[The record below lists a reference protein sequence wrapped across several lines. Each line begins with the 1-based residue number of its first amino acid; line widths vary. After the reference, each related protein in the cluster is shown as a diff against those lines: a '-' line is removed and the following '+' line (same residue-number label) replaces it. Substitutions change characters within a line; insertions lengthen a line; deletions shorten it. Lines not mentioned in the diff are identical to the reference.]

1 MEFYNETFYLCC
13 SPRFRIMLYEFI
25 NSGQKYLQG
34 AMYFVSANKCSNS
47 SEMYVIR
54 LPLPMQNKNDENR
67 KNEDNK
73 GK

>member
-1 MEFYNETFYLCC
+1 MF
-13 SPRFRIMLYEFI
+13 YEFI

-34 AMYFVSANKCSNS
+34 AMCFVSANKCSNS

-54 LPLPMQNKNDENR
+54 MPLPMQNKNDENR

>member
-1 MEFYNETFYLCC
+1 MF
-13 SPRFRIMLYEFI
+13 YEFI

-34 AMYFVSANKCSNS
+34 AMCFVSANKCSNS

-54 LPLPMQNKNDENR
+54 MPLPMQNENDENR

-73 GK
+73 GKWDFDLQE